1 MFVESST
8 RKKDISK
15 ECSAL
20 LSSSLCEHFCTYLFY
35 ITSISSQS
43 SQWHQCLTC
52 TCNWLGSNPFP
63 YKKKKKKKLH
73 QKQQQQSKKEQQ
85 RILHLYKWRWI
96 SWRFRVTH
104 KCHTVTKHTQNHMT
118 IDYTGCTRGSPEA
131 QQVSTAPTATPIPKR
146 LIECL
151 YRSSCATTYP
161 SSWNASRGL
170 KSYSRTEPDSCLA

>member
-1 MFVESST
+1 MSTFVHICSILHRFHPSHPS
-8 RKKDISK
+8 DISA
-15 ECSAL
+15 SHVHVTDLAQTH
-20 LSSSLCEHFCTYLFY
+20 SH
-35 ITSISSQS
+35 
-43 SQWHQCLTC
+43 
-52 TCNWLGSNPFP
+52 
-63 YKKKKKKKLH
+63 KKKKKKLH